1 MSKRQHL
8 LFKSQYDDAFEHE
21 NNMIEEE
28 RTQIHSLAESVNGEI
43 TFISS
48 RLDDKDDKDAE
59 IESITE
65 VYQSI
70 KYDFNQIRIYYEKLL
85 EYQK

>member
-1 MSKRQHL
+1 MSKKQHL
-8 LFKSQYDDAFEHE
+8 LFKSQYDDALEHE

-48 RLDDKDDKDAE
+48 RLDDKDAE
-59 IESITE
+59 IESIIE
-65 VYQSI
+65 AYQSI